1 MPFVSEAQRRYLQ
14 LHRPDLAAE
23 FAAATPPDAKLP
35 EHAPRAEPKGKA
47 KSYVKP
53 VKAPGRRRR

>member
-1 MPFVSEAQRRYLQ
+1 MPFVSEAQRRYLHA
-14 LHRPDLAAE
+14 HRPDLAAE
-23 FAAATPPDAKLP
+23 FEAATSARKLP
-35 EHAPRAEPKGKA
+35 EHVPAKVIEPKV